1 MISMGT
7 ACPSWTRNACVAP
20 SSRATA
26 HTLPPPNGAA
36 TNQTGTPDNA
46 ITPTPGPTPNQ
57 LVWTYGITEAGA
69 TVNHVDISANG
80 VHIVAGTSTGNV
92 LRLTDQ
98 GLLGWTFDGAAVAPE
113 GVAQRSVTGL
123 AIDLDG
129 NRILAGFT
137 DDPSTKTAAGALHML
152 DDRPFTLWSV
162 SVGGPVTG
170 VDISDDG
177 SRTMAGPADRKV
189 SSYNM
194 DGAVRW
200 TVESSDVGGQPA
212 NVAAVSA
219 DGSRAV
225 AGNQTSQAYLLNAD
239 GAKIWTFE
247 ADGAI
252 KDVAVSTSGNRVG
265 VGIASGSVY
274 VLNSQGAAIRQVSHP
289 ETSILALVINSSGSL
304 LAAGTADGRAFAFN
318 GQGVMSWEV
327 FLGGSVSSVGV
338 NFSGNK
344 IVAASGNTIY
354 LLSVQ

>member
-1 MISMGT
+1 MGT

-20 SSRATA
+20 SPRATA
-26 HTLPPPNGAA
+26 HTLPVPNGAD
-36 TNQTGTPDNA
+36 TNQTGTPDNS
-46 ITPTPGPTPNQ
+46 ITPTPTPIPGPTPNQ
-57 LVWTYGITEAGA
+57 LVWTYGITEA
-69 TVNHVDISANG
+69 
-80 VHIVAGTSTGNV
+80 
-92 LRLTDQ
+92 
-98 GLLGWTFDGAAVAPE
+98 VAPE
-113 GVAQRSVTGL
+113 GAAQRSVTGL

-129 NRILAGFT
+129 NRILVGFT
-137 DDPSTKTAAGALHML
+137 DDPSTETAARALHML

-177 SRTMAGPADRKV
+177 SRTMAGSADRKI

-194 DGAVRW
+194 DEAVRW

-225 AGNQTSQAYLLNAD
+225 AGDQTSQAYLLNAD
-239 GAKIWTFE
+239 GAKIWAFE

-252 KDVAVSTSGNRVG
+252 NDVVVATSGNRAG
-265 VGIASGSVY
+265 VGTASSSVY

-289 ETSILALVINSSGSL
+289 ETSIVALVISSSGSL
-304 LAAGTADGRAFAFN
+304 LAARTADGRVFAFN

-327 FLGGSVSSVGV
+327 LLGGSVSSVGV
-338 NFSGNK
+338 NSSRNK
-344 IVAASGNTIY
+344 IVAASRNTIY

>member
-20 SSRATA
+20 SSRATV

-57 LVWTYGITEAGA
+57 LVWTYGISEAGA

-177 SRTMAGPADRKV
+177 SRTMAGSADRKV

-225 AGNQTSQAYLLNAD
+225 AADQTSQAYLLNAD

-252 KDVAVSTSGNRVG
+252 KDVAVPTFGNSVG
-265 VGIASGSVY
+265 VGTASGSVY

-289 ETSILALVINSSGSL
+289 ETSILALVINSSDSL
-304 LAAGTADGRAFAFN
+304 LAAGTADG
-318 GQGVMSWEV
+318 SV
-327 FLGGSVSSVGV
+327 FGWVCFQRGRE
-338 NFSGNK
+338 FFRK
-344 IVAASGNTIY
+344 
-354 LLSVQ
+354 

>member
-1 MISMGT
+1 MGT

-20 SSRATA
+20 SPRATA
-26 HTLPPPNGAA
+26 HTLPVANGAD
-36 TNQTGTPDNA
+36 TTQTGTPDNS
-46 ITPTPGPTPNQ
+46 ITPTPTPIPGPTPNQ
-57 LVWTYGITEAGA
+57 LVWTYGITEA
-69 TVNHVDISANG
+69 
-80 VHIVAGTSTGNV
+80 
-92 LRLTDQ
+92 
-98 GLLGWTFDGAAVAPE
+98 VAPE
-113 GVAQRSVTGL
+113 GADQLSVTGL
-123 AIDLDG
+123 AIVFDG
-129 NRILAGFT
+129 NRFLLGFT
-137 DDPSTKTAAGALHML
+137 DDPSTETAARVLHML

-177 SRTMAGPADRKV
+177 SRTMAGSADRKI

-194 DGAVRW
+194 DEAVRW

-225 AGNQTSQAYLLNAD
+225 AGNQTSRAYLLNAD
-239 GAKIWTFE
+239 GAKIWAFE

-252 KDVAVSTSGNRVG
+252 NDVVVATSGNRVG
-265 VGIASGSVY
+265 VGTASSSVY

-289 ETSILALVINSSGSL
+289 ETSILALVISSSGSL
-304 LAAGTADGRAFAFN
+304 LAARTADGRVFAFN

-327 FLGGSVSSVGV
+327 LLGGSVSSVGV
-338 NFSGNK
+338 NSSRNK
-344 IVAASGNTIY
+344 IVAASRNTIY

>member
-7 ACPSWTRNACVAP
+7 ACPSWTRNACVALSP
-20 SSRATA
+20 RATA
-26 HTLPPPNGAA
+26 HTLSVPNGAD
-36 TNQTGTPDNA
+36 TNQTETPDNS
-46 ITPTPGPTPNQ
+46 ITPTPTPIPGPTPNQ
-57 LVWTYGITEAGA
+57 LVWTYGITE
-69 TVNHVDISANG
+69 
-80 VHIVAGTSTGNV
+80 
-92 LRLTDQ
+92 
-98 GLLGWTFDGAAVAPE
+98 AVAPE

-137 DDPSTKTAAGALHML
+137 DDPSTETAARALHML

-177 SRTMAGPADRKV
+177 SRTMAGSADRKV

-225 AGNQTSQAYLLNAD
+225 AGDQTSQAYLLNAD

-252 KDVAVSTSGNRVG
+252 NDVVVATSGNRVG
-265 VGIASGSVY
+265 VGTASSSVY

-289 ETSILALVINSSGSL
+289 ETSIVALVISSSGSL
-304 LAAGTADGRAFAFN
+304 LAARTADGRVFAFN

-327 FLGGSVSSVGV
+327 LLGGSVSSVGV
-338 NFSGNK
+338 NSSRNK
-344 IVAASGNTIY
+344 IVAASRNTIY